1 MAPGG
6 TLVQA
11 MPAVRLLAQ
20 KLGLDIDK
28 VWGTSSAGMVTEQ
41 DVQQAFEA
49 QRESGNIPE
58 GSRQAMAK
66 AMELSHR
73 TVVPVGIT
81 DEVDC
86 ATGARMKM

>member
-11 MPAVRLLAQ
+11 MPAVRSLAQ

-28 VWGTSSAGMVTEQ
+28 VKGTGSAGMVTEQ

-49 QRESGNIPE
+49 QQESGNEFLKARAGPWPRRWS
-58 GSRQAMAK
+58 SR
-66 AMELSHR
+66 
-73 TVVPVGIT
+73 
-81 DEVDC
+81 
-86 ATGARMKM
+86 TGLWCR